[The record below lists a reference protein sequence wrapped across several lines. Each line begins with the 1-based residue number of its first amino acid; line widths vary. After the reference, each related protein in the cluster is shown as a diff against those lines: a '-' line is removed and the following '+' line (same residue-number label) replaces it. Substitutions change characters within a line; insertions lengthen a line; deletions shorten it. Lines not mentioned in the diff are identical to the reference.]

1 MKILQMQG
9 LQNNIERHNFHYI
22 IPKVLSEKFSLKD
35 DDSQSSKHQNRKGGK
50 TKRDL
55 KDIDSKL

>member
-1 MKILQMQG
+1 MQG

-35 DDSQSSKHQNRKGGK
+35 DDSQSSKLQDRKGGK

-55 KDIDSKL
+55 KDIDYKL